1 VKAWLPLALGMLAI
15 VVGAVW
21 TLQGLG
27 YLTGSVMTDDRT
39 WAVVGP
45 IVAAAGIILVLV
57 GLRIRG
63 RGQAGGGPG
72 HTGD

>member
-1 VKAWLPLALGMLAI
+1 MKGWLPLALGLLAV

-27 YLTGSVMTDDRT
+27 LLGGSAMSGNRL

-45 IVAAAGIILVLV
+45 IVVVAGLVILGL
-57 GLRIRG
+57 GLRARRRG
-63 RGQAGGGPG
+63 TPS
-72 HTGD
+72 

>member
-1 VKAWLPLALGMLAI
+1 MRGWLALVLGLLAV

-27 YLTGSVMTDDRT
+27 YLGGSVMSGENV

-45 IVAAAGIILVLV
+45 IVAAAGLVSIAF
-57 GLRIRG
+57 GLRG
-63 RGQAGGGPG
+63 RSR
-72 HTGD
+72 